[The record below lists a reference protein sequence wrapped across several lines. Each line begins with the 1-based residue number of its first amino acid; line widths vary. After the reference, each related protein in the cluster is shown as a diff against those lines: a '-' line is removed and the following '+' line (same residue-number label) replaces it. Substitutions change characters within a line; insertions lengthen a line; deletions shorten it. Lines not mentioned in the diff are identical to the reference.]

1 MGSFKTILFY
11 SSVKDKSLFY
21 TQSFYQIDIDIL
33 KDLGYTVVL
42 SNKITDALKFWKY
55 NCVFAYF
62 YRWSFFVALIAKIFG
77 RNTYFTGGIDA
88 LNKSTNSKKNYFVQ
102 VLFFYLCHLVA
113 KKCIIVSNTDMQ
125 HVNYIVG
132 KSKKLVYSE
141 HTVKT
146 SNFINDFDPILK
158 NNDFVTICWQGDK
171 SNIERK
177 GVDLALVLFSNLIKK
192 AEFRKSN
199 FYILG
204 RTGNGT
210 HYLSQ
215 IIESLGLKERVFIIG
230 EVSEEEKIEYLT
242 RNKFY
247 FQLSQYEGFGI
258 AALEALLSGD
268 IIIHSGQGGL
278 SNKIFKKHIEVDI
291 YGDIEKLSADLYKR
305 LLTIDQ
311 NQLNKVIQVCFSYYD
326 NSRRKDDFCKILN
339 NNKL

>member
-21 TQSFYQIDIDIL
+21 TQRFYQIDIDIL

-171 SNIERK
+171 
-177 GVDLALVLFSNLIKK
+177 
-192 AEFRKSN
+192 
-199 FYILG
+199 
-204 RTGNGT
+204 
-210 HYLSQ
+210 
-215 IIESLGLKERVFIIG
+215 
-230 EVSEEEKIEYLT
+230 
-242 RNKFY
+242 
-247 FQLSQYEGFGI
+247 
-258 AALEALLSGD
+258 
-268 IIIHSGQGGL
+268 
-278 SNKIFKKHIEVDI
+278 
-291 YGDIEKLSADLYKR
+291 
-305 LLTIDQ
+305 
-311 NQLNKVIQVCFSYYD
+311 
-326 NSRRKDDFCKILN
+326 
-339 NNKL
+339 

>member
-21 TQSFYQIDIDIL
+21 TQRFYQIDIDIL

-88 LNKSTNSKKNYFVQ
+88 LNKSTN
-102 VLFFYLCHLVA
+102 
-113 KKCIIVSNTDMQ
+113 VSNTDMQ

-132 KSKKLVYSE
+132 KSKKLIYSE

>member
-21 TQSFYQIDIDIL
+21 TQRFYQIDIDIL

-77 RNTYFTGGIDA
+77 RSTYFTGGIDA

-125 HVNYIVG
+125 HVYCIVG

-146 SNFINDFDPILK
+146 SDFINDFDPILK
-158 NNDFVTICWQGDK
+158 KNDFVTICWQGDK

-230 EVSEEEKIEYLT
+230 EVSEAEKIEYLT

-291 YGDIEKLSADLYKR
+291 YGDIEKLSANLYKR

-326 NSRRKDDFCKILN
+326 NSRRKDDFYKILN